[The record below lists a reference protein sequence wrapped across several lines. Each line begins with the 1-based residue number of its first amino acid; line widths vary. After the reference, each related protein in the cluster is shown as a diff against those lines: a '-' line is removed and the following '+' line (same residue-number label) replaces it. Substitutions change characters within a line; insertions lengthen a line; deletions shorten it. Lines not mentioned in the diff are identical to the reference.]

1 MSQKELLRKHIEEE
15 RIKLNGMIA
24 GGAKVE
30 ETYQQSLVV
39 DQLLEQYMDCEA

>member
-30 ETYQQSLVV
+30 ETYRQSLVV